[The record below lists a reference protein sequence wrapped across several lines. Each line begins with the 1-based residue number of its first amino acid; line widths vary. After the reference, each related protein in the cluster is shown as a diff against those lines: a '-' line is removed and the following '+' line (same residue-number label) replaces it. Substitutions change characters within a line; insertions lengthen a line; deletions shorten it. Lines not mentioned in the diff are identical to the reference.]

1 MSRVVLTIVDG
12 TSRVSSRVC
21 VWKSTARFDGPVSK
35 RRLRGAGYCEEQGI
49 GNRHGEMDKAIQN
62 GTIRGNGSE
71 AVGKVSETSFGSEG
85 GRHAVVGV
93 LYENKQFL
101 VIRRSLKVRAP
112 GLICFPG
119 GGIEAGESLVE
130 AVKRELFEEINLSV
144 GVVGHLWT
152 SQTRW
157 GAKLEWMLCQ
167 RVEGDEPEA
176 NPEEVSEVIWMTA
189 AALLGRDDL
198 LGSMPDFLAEY
209 DRGRFAGFLVS

>member
-1 MSRVVLTIVDG
+1 
-12 TSRVSSRVC
+12 
-21 VWKSTARFDGPVSK
+21 
-35 RRLRGAGYCEEQGI
+35 
-49 GNRHGEMDKAIQN
+49 MDKIVQN
-62 GTIRGNGSE
+62 GTIVGTGSE
-71 AVGKVSETSFGSEG
+71 ANFGSEG

-119 GGIEAGESLVE
+119 GGIEPGESLVE

-167 RVEGDEPEA
+167 RLEGHEPEA
-176 NPEEVSEVIWMTA
+176 NPEEVSEVMWKTA
-189 AALLGRDDL
+189 ESLLGRDDL

>member
-1 MSRVVLTIVDG
+1 MVPVGFQVGYAFGNRRPGL
-12 TSRVSSRVC
+12 
-21 VWKSTARFDGPVSK
+21 TARFNCPVSK
-35 RRLRGAGYCEEQGI
+35 RRLRGAGYCEEQGL
-49 GNRHGEMDKAIQN
+49 GKWHGEMDKAIQN

-71 AVGKVSETSFGSEG
+71 ALGNVSETSFGSEGG

>member
-1 MSRVVLTIVDG
+1 
-12 TSRVSSRVC
+12 
-21 VWKSTARFDGPVSK
+21 
-35 RRLRGAGYCEEQGI
+35 
-49 GNRHGEMDKAIQN
+49 MDKAIQN
-62 GTIRGNGSE
+62 GTIRGDGSE
-71 AVGKVSETSFGSEG
+71 AVGKVSETSFGSEV

-189 AALLGRDDL
+189 AALLVRDDL